1 VNTVGLEDLPQ
12 PNENVANPCNLRYP
26 RSTVIIGVPLSPLHV
41 SIKLSAERAHM
52 WEVRSLLR
60 YVLLQ
65 SLFGTISD
73 VASIGLR
80 DPFCH
85 PPK

>member
-1 VNTVGLEDLPQ
+1 MKTVGLEDLPQ
-12 PNENVANPCNLRYP
+12 PNENVANPINLIYP

-41 SIKLSAERAHM
+41 SMRLSAERAHICAS
-52 WEVRSLLR
+52 RSLLR

-65 SLFGTISD
+65 SLYATISD

-85 PPK
+85 PPI